1 MPVRDLAL
9 AALLGPGLVV
19 GLATTL
25 DGAGVLDVEG
35 LLRRVVAVVAVGL
48 ALGVLVLLGGLRRAQ
63 SARATRTRP
72 RRRAPAA

>member
-1 MPVRDLAL
+1 MPVKDLAL

-19 GLATTL
+19 GVATTL

-35 LLRRVVAVVAVGL
+35 LLRRVVAVVAVVL

-63 SARATRTRP
+63 AARSRP